1 MQQEGRGIGLM
12 NKLKAYK
19 LQEQG
24 ADTVEANLML
34 GFGMDT
40 RDYGVGAQILHD
52 LGVRKMRLMT
62 NNPKKRTG
70 LVGYGL
76 EIVENVPIEIVANK
90 HNQLYLRTKKEK
102 MGHSLSLGDPEGA

>member
-1 MQQEGRGIGLM
+1 
-12 NKLKAYK
+12 
-19 LQEQG
+19 
-24 ADTVEANLML
+24 
-34 GFGMDT
+34 
-40 RDYGVGAQILHD
+40 
-52 LGVRKMRLMT
+52 MT

-90 HNQLYLRTKKEK
+90 HNQHYLRTKKEK